1 MCDWEQYGTYYPGKI
16 THAYQDATYKV
27 YYDDGFTED
36 RVHPEQIRAMTADER
51 KRHKGARSDP
61 ACKFQGLVKTVK
73 PQVKALEKKMSQW
86 CISQR
91 AKLGNGKLL
100 APPPKLT
107 AAIIAPGVGDEE
119 VIEGEGGE
127 SEGEGE
133 SESSYNSSDRETGTV
148 KWFNVR
154 KGYGFITRDAGDDV
168 FVHFRNIEGTG
179 RRSIE
184 EGRRVSFVVTDG
196 DKGLQ
201 ADEVSP
207 V

>member
-1 MCDWEQYGTYYPGKI
+1 MPIIKNIAISIVIGLI
-16 THAYQDATYKV
+16 AYAISELTLKNSIQIPSTAPEISLFLLFTATS
-27 YYDDGFTED
+27 F
-36 RVHPEQIRAMTADER
+36 
-51 KRHKGARSDP
+51 
-61 ACKFQGLVKTVK
+61 
-73 PQVKALEKKMSQW
+73 
-86 CISQR
+86 ISQ
-91 AKLGNGKLL
+91 L
-100 APPPKLT
+100 
-107 AAIIAPGVGDEE
+107 VG
-119 VIEGEGGE
+119 GSFSE

-133 SESSYNSSDRETGTV
+133 GDSDSESSYNASDRETGTV

-207 V
+207 A